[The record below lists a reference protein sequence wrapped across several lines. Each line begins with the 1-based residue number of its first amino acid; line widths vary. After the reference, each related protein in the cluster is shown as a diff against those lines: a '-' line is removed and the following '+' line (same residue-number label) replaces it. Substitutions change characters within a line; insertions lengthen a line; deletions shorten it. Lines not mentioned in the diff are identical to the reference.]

1 MATGRVPWW
10 LSIIVVAV
18 AFTGAAQATMSSHD
32 FRAADIPWPGGRA
45 PSPAEVDLGRSLF
58 FEPRLS
64 STNTIACATC
74 HRPDRGFGDGQRF
87 SVGVAGTPLKRH
99 TPHLF
104 NLAWGKTFFWDGRAA
119 SLEEQALAPLRAPD
133 EMGLPGDAP
142 AQKLKSIPDY
152 VEAFDRA
159 YPKSGI
165 TMKNLAR
172 AIAAF
177 ERTIVSHDS
186 AFDRH
191 QAGDRA
197 ALDEGALRG
206 KELFFGRARCSTC
219 HGGANFTD
227 GIFHNTGVL
236 GADIGRAAF
245 DRVGEFQM
253 RPYPFF
259 QMRRAF
265 KTPGLRNVALTAPY
279 QHDGSEATLEEVVRF
294 YNLGGRDPQS
304 YGKALDIRPLN
315 LTESELVD
323 LVSFLHALTSP
334 VDVSVSLTG
343 TAAEG
348 HRTEDRAG
356 VVGSPRQ

>member
-1 MATGRVPWW
+1 MSTGRVPAW
-10 LSIIVVAV
+10 LALTAVAV
-18 AFTGAAQATMSSHD
+18 AFTGAAL
-32 FRAADIPWPGGRA
+32 AAGPSRDSLVESIPYPGGRA
-45 PSPAEVDLGRSLF
+45 PSAAEVDLGRTLF
-58 FEPRLS
+58 FDPRLS

-74 HRPDRGFGDGQRF
+74 HRPDRGFSDGQRY
-87 SVGVAGTPLKRH
+87 SIGVAGTPLKRH

-119 SLEEQALAPLRAPD
+119 SLEAQALAPLRAPD

-142 AQKLKSIPDY
+142 AEKLRSIPDY
-152 VEAFDRA
+152 VAAFERA

-177 ERTIVSHDS
+177 ERTLVSHDS
-186 AFDRH
+186 AFDRY
-191 QAGDRA
+191 QAEDRS
-197 ALDEGALRG
+197 ALDEGAVRG
-206 KELFFGRARCSTC
+206 KALFFGRARCSTC
-219 HGGANFTD
+219 HSGPNFTD
-227 GIFHNTGVL
+227 GLFHNTGVL

-304 YGKALDIRPLN
+304 YGRALDIRPLN
-315 LTESELVD
+315 LTESELGD
-323 LVSFLHALTSP
+323 LVSFLRALTSP
-334 VDVSVSLTG
+334 VDVSIPSTG
-343 TAAEG
+343 TAAESRP
-348 HRTEDRAG
+348 HEERAG
-356 VVGSPRQ
+356 GLR